1 MRTRRAME
9 ADRLWK
15 SLRDSHNPWKTLR
28 VSHSSHSAD
37 DDELNRMSAK
47 AGQGHFTQLQGS
59 FRLPSKTIPSQPSS
73 AEQVSSPSA
82 EDVPGGGGEGA
93 E

>member
-1 MRTRRAME
+1 ME

-37 DDELNRMSAK
+37 DDELNRMAAK
-47 AGQGHFTQLQGS
+47 AGQGQT
-59 FRLPSKTIPSQPSS
+59 
-73 AEQVSSPSA
+73 
-82 EDVPGGGGEGA
+82 D
-93 E
+93 